1 MVRVLTVLDLQ
12 FNPQVL
18 PHGVV
23 HLKDSVHLS
32 MGPCLMEIT
41 NSLQFYLKTSVEKVS
56 WLGS

>member
-1 MVRVLTVLDLQ
+1 MLDLQ